1 MGRLEKSGEG
11 RVSNSRCRQDER
23 HTVNES
29 DYVICCLGYSGYL
42 SYVYTDIE
50 IKKDIPGIWIGL
62 VLPDGKN
69 TVRICA
75 DGNSIRF

>member
-1 MGRLEKSGEG
+1 MF
-11 RVSNSRCRQDER
+11 
-23 HTVNES
+23 
-29 DYVICCLGYSGYL
+29 
-42 SYVYTDIE
+42 IE

-69 TVRICA
+69 TERICA